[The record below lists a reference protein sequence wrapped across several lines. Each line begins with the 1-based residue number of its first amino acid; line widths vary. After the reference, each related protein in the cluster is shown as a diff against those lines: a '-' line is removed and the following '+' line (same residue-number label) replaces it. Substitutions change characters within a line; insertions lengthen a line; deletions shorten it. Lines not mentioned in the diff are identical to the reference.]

1 MSATTHPSAVPAE
14 APAADGSALTRSP
27 SLLRAEVRRL
37 FSRRFVRV
45 LVLVSLL
52 VYLAGVLYAGLTQ
65 YAKPSEAEY
74 AQARA
79 QVAQAQA
86 EQKRF
91 YEECIQQ
98 PPPEPG
104 MSVEDYCGTPPT
116 DSMFRA
122 EDFMER
128 RPFTLSGDLGP
139 GAIAAA
145 VGAGMV
151 AFLIGATFVGAEWS
165 SRSMV
170 ALLFWEPRRARVLAT
185 KMLVLAAVAVALGL
199 GAQLLWWGLAQVL
212 ARTRGTTDVPAGFW
226 GDQLALS
233 GRSVLLVLMLGL
245 LGFGISNLI
254 RNTAAALGFGFVYFM
269 IIENLVRGFKPPWQE
284 WLLADNAAAL
294 VAEGGHRIYLY
305 DDETGSSRE
314 LLISNLHGGLVLG
327 AAVALILVAGTVLFV
342 RRDLH

>member
-1 MSATTHPSAVPAE
+1 MSATLHPGVPAE
-14 APAADGSALTRSP
+14 SPAADGSALTRHP
-27 SLLRAEVRRL
+27 SLVRAEIRRL
-37 FSRRFVRV
+37 LSRRFVRV
-45 LVLVSLL
+45 LVLASLL
-52 VYLAGVLYAGLTQ
+52 LYVAGVLYAGLTQ
-65 YAKPSEAEY
+65 YAKPNAADYE
-74 AQARA
+74 QARA
-79 QVAQAQA
+79 QVAQMQA
-86 EQKRF
+86 EQQRY
-91 YEECIQQ
+91 YEECSQQ

-104 MSVEDYCGTPPT
+104 MTVEQYCGPPT
-116 DSMFRA
+116 QEAFRV
-122 EDFMER
+122 EDFMDR

-185 KMLVLAAVAVALGL
+185 KILVLAGAAVLIGL
-199 GAQLLWWGLAQVL
+199 AAQVLWFGLAQVL

-233 GRSVLLVLMLGL
+233 GRSGLLVLLLGL

-269 IIENLVRGFKPPWQE
+269 IIENLVRGFKQEWQE

-294 VAEGGHRIYLY
+294 VSEGGHRIFLY
-305 DDETGSSRE
+305 DDDTGAGRE
-314 LLISNLHGGLVLG
+314 VLVSNLQGGLVLG
-327 AAVALILVAGTVLFV
+327 SAVAVVLAVGTVLFV